1 MLRKGHR
8 RPAPDEAGAGST
20 AGGVISGRAL
30 RVPSHHPCVMSDID
44 GPRGRVSFGRRVRLR
59 RAVGALALA
68 TVPVVLAAAPLVPL
82 AVLLGPA
89 GLGVLDTAALG
100 GLPPVA
106 AAALAAV
113 VIGLGGAAS
122 AGPVLA
128 ARRIARLPEA
138 ELDDRPAGFV
148 ADRVATLAGA
158 VGVDPPAVTVVRAD
172 AANVAVTDGHRGA
185 RLVVSTRLLSLPA
198 AGRDAALRHALVRL
212 RTREAAV
219 TTALLPALALVET
232 VALLATL
239 LVGRRADRTA
249 ADRRVNRIHG
259 YEPEENRIPPRAYTV
274 AGALLWLILLPAW
287 APAAVGDRL
296 YVGGGRRDADAAVAR
311 LGSDERAGLG
321 NAVAF
326 AGEAAGAAD
335 WPPLLDR
342 LSLAS
347 MADAETGRVRGTSR
361 QEARLRLAL
370 LRSKRSL

>member
-148 ADRVATLAGA
+148 ADRVAT
-158 VGVDPPAVTVVRAD
+158 
-172 AANVAVTDGHRGA
+172 
-185 RLVVSTRLLSLPA
+185 
-198 AGRDAALRHALVRL
+198 HALVRL